1 MAASGIKERE
11 ALMDNTNTP
20 ESLSFEQ
27 AMAELETLVKHL
39 EDGRLSLEEA
49 ITSFE
54 RGAQL
59 KKHCE
64 QKLLA
69 AKMRV
74 EQITGIKDDG
84 AQLEAF
90 SAS

>member
-1 MAASGIKERE
+1 MV
-11 ALMDNTNTP
+11 DNL

-27 AMAELETLVKHL
+27 AMTELEILVKRLEEGRLPL
-39 EDGRLSLEEA
+39 EDA
-49 ITSFE
+49 ISAFE
-54 RGAQL
+54 RGALL

-74 EQITGIKDDG
+74 EQITGMTESG
-84 AQLEAF
+84 AKLEDF
-90 SAS
+90 NVT

>member
-1 MAASGIKERE
+1 VSDT
-11 ALMDNTNTP
+11 L

-27 AMAELETLVKHL
+27 AMAELETLVKRL
-39 EDGRLSLEEA
+39 EEGRLPLEEA
-49 ITSFE
+49 ISAFE
-54 RGAQL
+54 RGALL

-74 EQITGIKDDG
+74 EQITGMTENG
-84 AQLEAF
+84 AKLETF
-90 SAS
+90 NVT

>member
-1 MAASGIKERE
+1 MI
-11 ALMDNTNTP
+11 DNL

-27 AMAELETLVKHL
+27 AMTELEILVKRL
-39 EDGRLSLEEA
+39 EEGRLPLEEA
-49 ITSFE
+49 ISAFE
-54 RGAQL
+54 RGALL

-74 EQITGIKDDG
+74 EQITGMTESG
-84 AQLEAF
+84 ARLEDF
-90 SAS
+90 NVT

>member
-1 MAASGIKERE
+1 MSND
-11 ALMDNTNTP
+11 L

-27 AMAELETLVKHL
+27 AMTELEALVKRL
-39 EDGRLSLEEA
+39 EEGRLPLEEA
-49 ITSFE
+49 ISTFE
-54 RGAQL
+54 RGTLL

-74 EQITGIKDDG
+74 EQITGITENG
-84 AQLEAF
+84 AKLEAF
-90 SAS
+90 DVA